1 MIIDVHVHIFPK
13 RIRDNKATY
22 FQNEPAFELLYGSD
36 ASLMASADDVIS
48 MLDEQGVDKAV
59 VCGFPWANLSTCK
72 MNNDYV
78 LSAVAKYPDRLL
90 GLGCFDPLTSHYEEE
105 VQRCAEAG
113 MAGMGELAFYRSGID
128 ARCRDQLE
136 PAMEIC
142 KEKDLP
148 IMIHTNEP
156 VGHKYPGK
164 TPNTLVQIYDLV
176 KQYPENNLILAH
188 WGGGIFFYN
197 LLKKEVKPAM
207 SHVWFD
213 TAASPFLYR
222 PDIYRV
228 AVDLAGVDRILFGT
242 DFCLLKPERYFKE
255 MAQAGLTEEEKAA
268 ICGGNAK
275 ALFNLE
281 G

>member
-1 MIIDVHVHIFPK
+1 MIVDVHVHIFPR
-13 RIRDNKATY
+13 RIRENKAAY

-36 ASLMASADDVIS
+36 ASNMASTDDVLA

-59 VCGFPWANLSTCK
+59 VCGFPWTNMATCK

-78 LSAVAKYPDRLL
+78 LNAVAKHPDKLVAM
-90 GLGCFDPLTSHYEEE
+90 GCFDPLTTHYEEE
-105 VQRCAEAG
+105 VERCAAAG
-113 MAGMGELAFYRSGID
+113 AAGMGELAFYRSGID
-128 ARCRDQLE
+128 KRCRDQLE

-142 KEKDLP
+142 REKDLP
-148 IMIHTNEP
+148 VMIHTNEP

-164 TPNTLVQIYDLV
+164 TPNTLIQIYDLI
-176 KQYPENNLILAH
+176 KRYPENKLILAH

-197 LLKKEVKPAM
+197 LLKKDVKPSLAN
-207 SHVWFD
+207 VWFD

-222 PDIYRV
+222 PDIYRL

-255 MAQAGLTEEEKAA
+255 MDEAGLSAEEKEA
-268 ICGGNAK
+268 ICGGNARE
-275 ALFNLE
+275 LFGL
-281 G
+281 